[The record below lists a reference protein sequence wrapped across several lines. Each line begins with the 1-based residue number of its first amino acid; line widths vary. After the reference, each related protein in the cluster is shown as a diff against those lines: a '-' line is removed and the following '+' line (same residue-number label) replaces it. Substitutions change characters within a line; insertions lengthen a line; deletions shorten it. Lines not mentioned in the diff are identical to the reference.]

1 MISRHSLLGVALCA
15 ALLFSAGPGET
26 QSATGSIEGSIG
38 YPSEEIPAMHIYA
51 IALDGGGPAR
61 KVETSR
67 AQTSFSIPNLPP
79 GRYHVI
85 AYPVGEGDAGMTG
98 GWTNFVTCG
107 MTAQCLQHDLLPVTV
122 VAGKATAGIRIED
135 WYANPGS
142 FPTEATLAP

>member
-1 MISRHSLLGVALCA
+1 VIRRRGFLVAGLCA
-15 ALLFSAGPGET
+15 TLLLSNAPGRT
-26 QSATGSIEGSIG
+26 QSGTGSIEGSIG

-51 IALDGGGPAR
+51 IALDGGAAR
-61 KVETSR
+61 KVETRR
-67 AQTSFSIPNLPP
+67 AQASFSIPNLPA
-79 GRYHVI
+79 GRYHII
-85 AYPVGEGDAGMTG
+85 AFPVGEGDSGMTG

-142 FPTEATLAP
+142 FPAEPTLTP